1 MEINRSVM
9 IPVLEMDIFIN
20 TVQKDSKN
28 CKHLME
34 LCTGSGVVSTVL
46 GIKNSNMEIYAADI
60 SEEALAVAES
70 NVRNYELDNVTLLK
84 GDLYEPFI
92 EKNLYEFDIRLS
104 NPSYVKM
111 SEIRNLIKQLKDNA
125 PAFSLDGVQ
134 DGLYFFRKILSRVR
148 EFLRVGDYIIFE
160 NGENQS
166 EELQKYLCST
176 ILELLKG

>member
-1 MEINRSVM
+1 MEDPRIISALFIFLKMAYYNVLIN
-9 IPVLEMDIFIN
+9 N
-20 TVQKDSKN
+20 
-28 CKHLME
+28 
-34 LCTGSGVVSTVL
+34 
-46 GIKNSNMEIYAADI
+46 
-60 SEEALAVAES
+60 
-70 NVRNYELDNVTLLK
+70 
-84 GDLYEPFI
+84 
-92 EKNLYEFDIRLS
+92 IRLS